1 VTTQPA
7 MPPPGRRAR
16 RDPEGR
22 DGAPENVLVA
32 ISQAMP
38 RLRQSEQRVAAV
50 VLDDPK
56 LVMGYSMAA
65 LADAAEVSE
74 PTVMRFCTG
83 IGCEGFQA
91 FKMQLAQALALGI
104 PATHSAIS
112 AGDPPGALV
121 HKIFD
126 HTITTLDQVRRSV
139 DLEAVEAAIGA
150 LAAATEILFVGF
162 GASGILAQDAE
173 QKFPL
178 FGVPCRA
185 PADAH
190 QQFIAAS
197 MLNPGAVC
205 VAISNTGRTRF
216 VVDIARLA
224 RENGAKVIGITGG
237 RNALFDVCDIG
248 LVVNT
253 SENTDFYTPT
263 LSRIAGLVI
272 IDILATGVALR
283 RSPEHLKRLQRMK
296 EQLSAM
302 RSEMGIPARA
312 SGPPGRDEEAQDT

>member
-1 VTTQPA
+1 VTT
-7 MPPPGRRAR
+7 
-16 RDPEGR
+16 
-22 DGAPENVLVA
+22 ENVLVA

-38 RLRQSEQRVAAV
+38 RLRQSEQRVASV
-50 VLDDPK
+50 VLKDPS

-65 LADAAEVSE
+65 LANAAEVSE

-83 IGCEGFQA
+83 VGCEGFQA
-91 FKMQLAQALALGI
+91 FKMRLAQALALGI

-112 AGDPPGALV
+112 AGDPSGALV

-126 HTITTLDQVRRSV
+126 HTITTLDHVRKSV
-139 DLEAVEAAIGA
+139 DVATIGAAIDA
-150 LAAATEILFVGF
+150 LELATEILFVGF
-162 GASGILAQDAE
+162 GASSILAQDAE

-197 MLNPGAVC
+197 MLNPGSVC

-216 VVDIARLA
+216 VADVARLA
-224 RENGAKVIGITGG
+224 KENGATVIGITGSTSP
-237 RNALFDVCDIG
+237 LTDVCDIG
-248 LVVNT
+248 LIVST

-272 IDILATGVALR
+272 IDILATGVAVR
-283 RSPEHLKRLQRMK
+283 RSPEHLQRLQRMK
-296 EQLSAM
+296 ERLSAM
-302 RSEMGIPARA
+302 RSEMGIPAWE
-312 SGPPGRDEEAQDT
+312 SSSPEQDKEAQVR